1 MTRLQ
6 VQLKDLKYADV
17 FYWTESELFGG
28 YVSKQLPDAQ
38 VTMIVDEGD
47 DGNRHID
54 CILDNTQKVYIN
66 DPVKN
71 IALVLNFGTEEK
83 SMEDIMKTNMRPSDN
98 WQYDYYM
105 YHLEDNNIRRCI
117 YDNTM
122 KIEKKMEQE
131 EEFDYEFIIPDQY
144 INEFVKFDIEDLVL
158 TGGIFIE
165 NMIFKMI
172 YWRYRDYFAVVAK
185 FADDGIHIKSLHIR
199 SK

>member
-1 MTRLQ
+1 MARLQ

-54 CILDNTQKVYIN
+54 CILDNTETVYID

-71 IALVLNFGTEEK
+71 IALILNFGTEGK
-83 SMEDIMKTNMRPSDN
+83 SEDNIMKTNMRPSDN

-105 YHLEDNNIRRCI
+105 YHLEDNNYLYKIRNMF
-117 YDNTM
+117 YLKN
-122 KIEKKMEQE
+122 KIHNLGQ
-131 EEFDYEFIIPDQY
+131 I
-144 INEFVKFDIEDLVL
+144 
-158 TGGIFIE
+158 
-165 NMIFKMI
+165 MIVNLFFYLK
-172 YWRYRDYFAVVAK
+172 
-185 FADDGIHIKSLHIR
+185 
-199 SK
+199 